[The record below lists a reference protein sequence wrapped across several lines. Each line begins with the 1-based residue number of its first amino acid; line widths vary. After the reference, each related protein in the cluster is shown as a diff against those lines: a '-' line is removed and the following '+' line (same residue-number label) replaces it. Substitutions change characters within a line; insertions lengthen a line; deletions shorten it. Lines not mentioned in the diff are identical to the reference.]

1 MIVRQKEKGKREERD
16 PRNQAE
22 KKPKKK
28 PKKPKK
34 KHPYPTWLWGPKSKS
49 SKKKS
54 AKSLRALAKGKTKGK
69 PISILGLI
77 S

>member
-1 MIVRQKEKGKREERD
+1 MIVRQKEKGKKEERD
-16 PRNQAE
+16 PRNQA
-22 KKPKKK
+22 KKNLKRNPRN
-28 PKKPKK
+28 PRRNIHILAGCGDLNPRVQ
-34 KHPYPTWLWGPKSKS
+34 
-49 SKKKS
+49 KKKS